1 MSPML
6 IPCPLSQVGLLS
18 TLQAPVPPST
28 IPFADLYWNH
38 RLLAPPQAG
47 HMSEGRCPLCVCLLR
62 ASWTM
67 FRRWLLN
74 GTASLCW
81 GKPLTS
87 SESSLLS
94 LIWLRL
100 RPEWQSPWSDPVMAH
115 EGQNYGVKGT
125 ILKLHGNCPAMHSKV
140 LPLFSMKLTSPRVSL
155 NKCVK
160 EVVTFSLGG
169 PPFSFKRQQKD
180 QRSPLDLALLMRS
193 HINQNTYNLLS
204 LTIYRLKTVK
214 YLQVMLF
221 VFLRVYF

>member
-1 MSPML
+1 
-6 IPCPLSQVGLLS
+6 
-18 TLQAPVPPST
+18 
-28 IPFADLYWNH
+28 
-38 RLLAPPQAG
+38 
-47 HMSEGRCPLCVCLLR
+47 
-62 ASWTM
+62 
-67 FRRWLLN
+67 
-74 GTASLCW
+74 
-81 GKPLTS
+81 
-87 SESSLLS
+87 
-94 LIWLRL
+94 
-100 RPEWQSPWSDPVMAH
+100 MAH

-125 ILKLHGNCPAMHSKV
+125 ILKLHGNCPAMHSKA

-180 QRSPLDLALLMRS
+180 KRSPLDLALLMRS